1 MGQVPFSFDNA
12 CASLSGFNAHP
23 HLKHEPQGEGWLS
36 LLCPCSSEHS
46 VYRLWALG
54 SCSETWV
61 NTRQHE
67 KAGQRRGPC
76 QTRSTELPSHG
87 AAQGSWPRPAAESRP
102 ACAVGAMSL
111 RPTCWARESCP
122 QAYAP
127 VSRVPGPH
135 SGNWRGLGPSSH
147 ITSLFWAVGASFKGQ
162 VCFGRTGTLPCP
174 PE

>member
-61 NTRQHE
+61 NARQHE

-76 QTRSTELPSHG
+76 QTRSTEQTCLCSGRHVPEAHLLG
-87 AAQGSWPRPAAESRP
+87 PRELSS
-102 ACAVGAMSL
+102 SL
-111 RPTCWARESCP
+111 RPCEQGAWTPFWELER
-122 QAYAP
+122 
-127 VSRVPGPH
+127 PGTEFPH
-135 SGNWRGLGPSSH
+135 NELVLGCRSLLQRSGLLWQDRHSAMPS
-147 ITSLFWAVGASFKGQ
+147 
-162 VCFGRTGTLPCP
+162 
-174 PE
+174 